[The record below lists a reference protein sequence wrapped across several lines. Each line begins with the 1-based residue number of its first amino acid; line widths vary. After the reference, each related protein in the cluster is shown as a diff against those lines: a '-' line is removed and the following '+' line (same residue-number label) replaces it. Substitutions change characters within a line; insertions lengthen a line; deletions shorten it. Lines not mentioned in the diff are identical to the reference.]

1 MVVREKGND
10 IRKKKIKSKKDRK
23 RRGGERVKERVREKQ
38 EEIVIRRRGEIESM
52 KETEKE
58 E

>member
-10 IRKKKIKSKKDRK
+10 IIRKKKIKSKKGRK

-38 EEIVIRRRGEIESM
+38 EEIVIRRRGDR
-52 KETEKE
+52 KHETEKE